1 MGAIVIS
8 SGNMY
13 KMAWYCHRGVQKR
26 FSKDPTLQSLWKHL
40 SYTGSALEGPRCG
53 PWTLLVTNFRVS
65 AL

>member
-40 SYTGSALEGPRCG
+40 TLHWISTGRPQVWSLDP
-53 PWTLLVTNFRVS
+53 LSHKL
-65 AL
+65 